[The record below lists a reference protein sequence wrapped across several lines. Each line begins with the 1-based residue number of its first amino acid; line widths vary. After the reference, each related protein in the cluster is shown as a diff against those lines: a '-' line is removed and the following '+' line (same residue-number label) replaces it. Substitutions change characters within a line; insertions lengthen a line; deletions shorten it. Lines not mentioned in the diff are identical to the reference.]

1 MIHINLIFWY
11 NRDKISDNNE
21 VDICLSKQM
30 ITIRT
35 YIETCFRNG
44 IDIFT
49 ALTKLASRSPYTVTE
64 LLGEV

>member
-1 MIHINLIFWY
+1 MSF
-11 NRDKISDNNE
+11 
-21 VDICLSKQM
+21 KQM